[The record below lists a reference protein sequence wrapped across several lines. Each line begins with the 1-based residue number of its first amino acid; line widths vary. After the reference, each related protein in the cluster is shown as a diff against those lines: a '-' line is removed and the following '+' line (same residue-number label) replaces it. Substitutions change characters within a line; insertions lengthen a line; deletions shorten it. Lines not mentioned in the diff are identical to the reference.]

1 MKNYL
6 LILLTFFSNSSFL
19 LSIALAGVLMIGCAA
34 QEEVVK
40 LNQQIDDI
48 SAQSQGGN
56 DSSKFQLEAPAT
68 ATAPATAAPA
78 TAAPPPEWT
87 LIYESSDSKSKY
99 YANILKINAN
109 KKFSKLR
116 LWTIED
122 FKLLQE
128 VASYKYLSVKS
139 FTEFDCKN
147 SKLRI
152 MGYSLYEDNM
162 AKGKIIFSK
171 GTPFEWQKINKDT
184 MNEKYL
190 DIACRE
196 SGLS

>member
-1 MKNYL
+1 MKYYL
-6 LILLTFFSNSSFL
+6 IFLFVFIPNLSF
-19 LSIALAGVLMIGCAA
+19 A
-34 QEEVVK
+34 
-40 LNQQIDDI
+40 
-48 SAQSQGGN
+48 
-56 DSSKFQLEAPAT
+56 
-68 ATAPATAAPA
+68 
-78 TAAPPPEWT
+78 EWT
-87 LIYESSDSKSKY
+87 LIYQSSDSRSRY
-99 YANILKINAN
+99 YANILDIKVD

-122 FKLLQE
+122 FNLLQE

-147 SKLRI
+147 SKIRI
-152 MGYSLYEDNM
+152 MGYSLYEENM
-162 AKGKIIFSK
+162 AKGEIIFSK

>member
-1 MKNYL
+1 MKYYL
-6 LILLTFFSNSSFL
+6 IFLFIFIPNLSF
-19 LSIALAGVLMIGCAA
+19 A
-34 QEEVVK
+34 
-40 LNQQIDDI
+40 
-48 SAQSQGGN
+48 
-56 DSSKFQLEAPAT
+56 
-68 ATAPATAAPA
+68 
-78 TAAPPPEWT
+78 EWT
-87 LIYESSDSKSKY
+87 LIYQSSDSRSKY
-99 YANILKINAN
+99 YANLLDIKVD

-122 FKLLQE
+122 FNLLQE

-139 FTEFDCKN
+139 LTEFDCKN
-147 SKLRI
+147 SKIRI
-152 MGYSLYEDNM
+152 MGYSLYEENM
-162 AKGKIIFSK
+162 AKGEIIFSK

>member
-1 MKNYL
+1 MKYYL
-6 LILLTFFSNSSFL
+6 IFLFVFIPNLSF
-19 LSIALAGVLMIGCAA
+19 A
-34 QEEVVK
+34 
-40 LNQQIDDI
+40 
-48 SAQSQGGN
+48 
-56 DSSKFQLEAPAT
+56 
-68 ATAPATAAPA
+68 
-78 TAAPPPEWT
+78 EWT
-87 LIYESSDSKSKY
+87 LIYESSDSRSKY
-99 YANILKINAN
+99 YANLLDIKVN

-116 LWTIED
+116 LWTIAD
-122 FKLLQE
+122 FNLLQE

-147 SKLRI
+147 SKIRI
-152 MGYSLYEDNM
+152 MGYSLYEENM
-162 AKGKIIFSK
+162 AKGEIILSK

>member
-1 MKNYL
+1 MKYYL
-6 LILLTFFSNSSFL
+6 IFLFVFIPNLSF
-19 LSIALAGVLMIGCAA
+19 A
-34 QEEVVK
+34 
-40 LNQQIDDI
+40 
-48 SAQSQGGN
+48 
-56 DSSKFQLEAPAT
+56 
-68 ATAPATAAPA
+68 
-78 TAAPPPEWT
+78 EWT
-87 LIYESSDSKSKY
+87 LIYKSSDSGSRY
-99 YANILKINAN
+99 YANLLDIKVD

-122 FKLLQE
+122 FNLLQE

-147 SKLRI
+147 SKIRI
-152 MGYSLYEDNM
+152 MGYSLYEENM
-162 AKGKIIFSK
+162 AKGEIIFSK
-171 GTPFEWQKINKDT
+171 GTPFEWHEINKDT

>member
-1 MKNYL
+1 MKYYL
-6 LILLTFFSNSSFL
+6 FL
-19 LSIALAGVLMIGCAA
+19 LFAFLP
-34 QEEVVK
+34 
-40 LNQQIDDI
+40 NI
-48 SAQSQGGN
+48 SFA
-56 DSSKFQLEAPAT
+56 
-68 ATAPATAAPA
+68 
-78 TAAPPPEWT
+78 EWT
-87 LIYESSDSKSKY
+87 LIYESPSSESKY
-99 YANILKINAN
+99 YANILEINTN

-122 FKLLQE
+122 FNILQE

-147 SKLRI
+147 SKIRI
-152 MGYSLYEDNM
+152 MGYSLYEENM
-162 AKGKIIFSK
+162 AKGEIIFSK
-171 GTPFEWQKINKDT
+171 GTPFEWQKINKNT

>member
-1 MKNYL
+1 MKYYL
-6 LILLTFFSNSSFL
+6 IFLFVFIPNLSF
-19 LSIALAGVLMIGCAA
+19 A
-34 QEEVVK
+34 
-40 LNQQIDDI
+40 
-48 SAQSQGGN
+48 
-56 DSSKFQLEAPAT
+56 
-68 ATAPATAAPA
+68 
-78 TAAPPPEWT
+78 EWT
-87 LIYESSDSKSKY
+87 LIYQSSDSKSKY
-99 YANILKINAN
+99 YANLLDIKVD

-122 FKLLQE
+122 FNLLQE

-147 SKLRI
+147 SKIRI
-152 MGYSLYEDNM
+152 MGYSLYEENM
-162 AKGKIIFSK
+162 AKGEIIFSK

-190 DIACRE
+190 DIACRV

>member
-1 MKNYL
+1 MKYYL
-6 LILLTFFSNSSFL
+6 FL
-19 LSIALAGVLMIGCAA
+19 LFAFLP
-34 QEEVVK
+34 
-40 LNQQIDDI
+40 NI
-48 SAQSQGGN
+48 SFA
-56 DSSKFQLEAPAT
+56 
-68 ATAPATAAPA
+68 
-78 TAAPPPEWT
+78 EWT
-87 LIYESSDSKSKY
+87 LIYESPDSQSKY
-99 YANILKINAN
+99 YANIFEINAN

-122 FKLLQE
+122 FNLVQE

-147 SKLRI
+147 SKIRI
-152 MGYSLYEDNM
+152 MGYSLYEENM
-162 AKGKIIFSK
+162 AKGEVIFSK
-171 GTPFEWQKINKDT
+171 GTPFEWQKINKNT

>member
-1 MKNYL
+1 MKYYL
-6 LILLTFFSNSSFL
+6 IFLFVFIPNLSF
-19 LSIALAGVLMIGCAA
+19 A
-34 QEEVVK
+34 
-40 LNQQIDDI
+40 
-48 SAQSQGGN
+48 
-56 DSSKFQLEAPAT
+56 
-68 ATAPATAAPA
+68 
-78 TAAPPPEWT
+78 EWT
-87 LIYESSDSKSKY
+87 LIYQSSDSRSRY
-99 YANILKINAN
+99 YANILDIKVD

-122 FKLLQE
+122 FNLLQE

-147 SKLRI
+147 SKIRI
-152 MGYSLYEDNM
+152 MGYSLYEENM
-162 AKGKIIFSK
+162 AKGEIIFSK

-196 SGLS
+196 SGLN

>member
-1 MKNYL
+1 MKRYL
-6 LILLTFFSNSSFL
+6 LFLFLFFSNLSF
-19 LSIALAGVLMIGCAA
+19 S
-34 QEEVVK
+34 
-40 LNQQIDDI
+40 
-48 SAQSQGGN
+48 
-56 DSSKFQLEAPAT
+56 
-68 ATAPATAAPA
+68 
-78 TAAPPPEWT
+78 EWT
-87 LIYESSDSKSKY
+87 LIYESSDSGSKY
-99 YANILKINAN
+99 YANIMEIKAN

-122 FKLLQE
+122 FNILQE

-147 SKLRI
+147 SKIRI

-162 AKGKIIFSK
+162 ARGQIIFSK
-171 GTPFEWQKINKDT
+171 GTPFEWQKINKNT

-190 DIACRE
+190 DIACKE

>member
-1 MKNYL
+1 
-6 LILLTFFSNSSFL
+6 
-19 LSIALAGVLMIGCAA
+19 MIGCAA

>member
-1 MKNYL
+1 MKYYL
-6 LILLTFFSNSSFL
+6 IFLFVFIPNLSF
-19 LSIALAGVLMIGCAA
+19 A
-34 QEEVVK
+34 
-40 LNQQIDDI
+40 
-48 SAQSQGGN
+48 
-56 DSSKFQLEAPAT
+56 
-68 ATAPATAAPA
+68 
-78 TAAPPPEWT
+78 EWT
-87 LIYESSDSKSKY
+87 LIYESSDSRSKY
-99 YANILKINAN
+99 YANLLDIKVN

-122 FKLLQE
+122 FNLLQE

-139 FTEFDCKN
+139 VTEFDCKN
-147 SKLRI
+147 SKIRI
-152 MGYSLYEDNM
+152 MGYSLYEKNM
-162 AKGKIIFSK
+162 AKGEIILSK

>member
-1 MKNYL
+1 MKYYL
-6 LILLTFFSNSSFL
+6 IFLFVFIPNLSF
-19 LSIALAGVLMIGCAA
+19 A
-34 QEEVVK
+34 
-40 LNQQIDDI
+40 
-48 SAQSQGGN
+48 
-56 DSSKFQLEAPAT
+56 
-68 ATAPATAAPA
+68 
-78 TAAPPPEWT
+78 EWT
-87 LIYESSDSKSKY
+87 LIYKSSDSGSRY
-99 YANILKINAN
+99 YANLLDIKVD

-122 FKLLQE
+122 FNLLQE

-147 SKLRI
+147 AKIRI
-152 MGYSLYEDNM
+152 MGYSLYEENM
-162 AKGKIIFSK
+162 AKGEIIFSK

-196 SGLS
+196 SGLN